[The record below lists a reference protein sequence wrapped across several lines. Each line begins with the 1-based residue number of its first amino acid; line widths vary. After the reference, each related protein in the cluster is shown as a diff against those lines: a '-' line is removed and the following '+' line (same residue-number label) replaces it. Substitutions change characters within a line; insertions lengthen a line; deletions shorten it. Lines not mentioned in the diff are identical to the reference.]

1 MNGIVVV
8 EVEVVVEKENIENI
22 HIVVIIVIDHV
33 QMNIVNHLNIIG
45 ITQNHLKNEKMTIKR
60 NQMRILNVK
69 WKKC

>member
-1 MNGIVVV
+1 MNGIVIV

-33 QMNIVNHLNIIG
+33 QMNIVNHLNIID
-45 ITQNHLKNEKMTIKR
+45 ITQNHLKNEQTTIKR